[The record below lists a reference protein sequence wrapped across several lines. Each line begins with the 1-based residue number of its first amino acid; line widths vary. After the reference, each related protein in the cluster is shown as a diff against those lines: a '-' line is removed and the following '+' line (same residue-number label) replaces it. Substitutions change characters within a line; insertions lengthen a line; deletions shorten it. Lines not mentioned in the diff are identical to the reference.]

1 MQELTG
7 GFARPKLEKIA
18 DRMRTVHKLLID
30 ETKHA
35 YERERGRIQ
44 GPYALFALVAQD
56 PYFAWLQ
63 PMTRL
68 LVEID
73 DLGDRKDKPLSQE
86 DLEWVRGRFDGLL
99 AARTGA
105 FSIRYHDLLHTS
117 PDVVAEHGRLQA
129 AFRAIGPK
137 GPPSP

>member
-1 MQELTG
+1 MQELSG
-7 GFARPKLEKIA
+7 GFTRPKLDTIA

-30 ETKHA
+30 EAKRM
-35 YERERGRIQ
+35 YERERGPIK

-56 PYFAWLQ
+56 PFFAWLQ

-73 DLGDRKDKPLSQE
+73 DLGDRKDKPLGQA
-86 DLEWVRGRFDGLL
+86 DLEWVRERFDGLL
-99 AARTGA
+99 AARTEP

-129 AFRAIGPK
+129 AMRAIGPK
-137 GPPSP
+137 ASP

>member
-7 GFARPKLEKIA
+7 GFARPKL
-18 DRMRTVHKLLID
+18 DRISERMKTVHRLLID
-30 ETKHA
+30 EAKRA
-35 YERERGRIQ
+35 YERERGPIK

-73 DLGDRKDKPLSQE
+73 DLGDRKAPPLAQK
-86 DLEWVRGRFDGLL
+86 DLEWVRERFDGLL
-99 AARTGA
+99 AARTEQ

-129 AFRAIGPK
+129 ALRAIGPR
-137 GPPSP
+137 P